1 MSENGSSSMVTTKEL
16 KRVLGFKELFLTAIG
31 QIIGGGIM
39 SLTGIAIARAG
50 HAVPV
55 AFLLSAVIVI
65 LITVPRVLLC
75 GTVRM
80 RGGEYTMIGLLAG
93 EKFAGVF
100 VWLHI
105 AQNIAI
111 AMYALS
117 FADYFMAF
125 LPSVDRKVI
134 AIIVLTVFYL
144 LNLFGIDKMAK
155 VQNLIVG
162 TMCVSLGLFCAFGL
176 TKVHYG
182 AFAPAT
188 LFEHGGVSG
197 MLSAAVLLIYATS
210 GASAMMNLS
219 AEAKDPVRDLP
230 KAMISSTFVVAIL
243 YAIMGIVASGVLAID
258 TVANQSLAVV
268 AKEILPAPL
277 YVFFVVGGCMFAL
290 ISTLNSQFAWAT
302 KPIMQACVDGW
313 LPAGLGAVTKKYRT
327 PYILLSILYV
337 LGLVCILF
345 NLDLDIIATITVII
359 NQLMYILVNINI
371 VRLPKIL
378 PAQWN
383 KSKFKVSNGV
393 LVTLSVVAVA
403 MNIVNIWLVAH
414 DYSLWVYAANIG
426 CFVLAYIY
434 AVIRMKSGKVHMEIS
449 YEDQ

>member
-1 MSENGSSSMVTTKEL
+1 MSEKSSSVATTKDL
-16 KRVLGFKELFLTAIG
+16 KRVLGFKELFFTAIG

-39 SLTGIAIARAG
+39 SLTGVAIARSG
-50 HAVPV
+50 HSVPI
-55 AFLLSAVIVI
+55 AFILSAIIVV
-65 LITVPRVLLC
+65 LITIPRIILC
-75 GTVRM
+75 GTIRM

-117 FADYFMAF
+117 FADYFLALF
-125 LPSVDRKVI
+125 TGLDRKLI
-134 AIIVLTVFYL
+134 AIVILTLFYL
-144 LNLFGIDKMAK
+144 LNLLGIDKMAK
-155 VQNLIVG
+155 AQNWIVG
-162 TMCVSLGLFCAFGL
+162 IMCASLAAFCAFGI
-176 TKVHYG
+176 TKVDFS
-182 AFAPAT
+182 AFAPSVI
-188 LFEHGGVSG
+188 FEHGGVSG

-230 KAMISSTFVVAIL
+230 KAMLTSTFVVAVL
-243 YAIMGIVASGVLAID
+243 YAFMGIVASGVLPID
-258 TVANQSLAVV
+258 QVANQSLALV
-268 AKEILPAPL
+268 ANEVLPRPL

-313 LPAGLGAVTKKYRT
+313 LPEKLGVVNNKYKT
-327 PYILLSILYV
+327 PHILLTILYV
-337 LGLVCILF
+337 IALACILF
-345 NLDLDIIATITVII
+345 NLDLDIIATVTVII
-359 NQLMYILVNINI
+359 NQLMYLMVNINI
-371 VRLPKIL
+371 VRLPKLL
-378 PAQWN
+378 PAQWE

-393 LVTLSVVAVA
+393 LRTLSVAAVV
-403 MNIVNIWLVAH
+403 MNLVNIWLVAH
-414 DYSLWVYAANIG
+414 DYSWWVYAANIG
-426 CFVLAYIY
+426 CFALAYIY
-434 AVIRMKSGKVHMEIS
+434 AVVCMKAGKVHMEIS

>member
-1 MSENGSSSMVTTKEL
+1 MSENASSSMATTKDL
-16 KRVLGFKELFLTAIG
+16 KRVLGFRELFLTAIG

-39 SLTGIAIARAG
+39 SLTGIAIARSG
-50 HAVPV
+50 HAVPI
-55 AFLLSAVIVI
+55 AFLLSAVVVV
-65 LITVPRVLLC
+65 LITIPRIILC
-75 GTVRM
+75 GTIRM

-93 EKFAGVF
+93 EKYAGVF

-117 FADYFMAF
+117 FADYFLAF
-125 LPSVDRKVI
+125 FTGLDRNLI
-134 AIIVLTVFYL
+134 AIVILTLFYL

-155 VQNLIVG
+155 AQNLIVG
-162 TMCVSLGLFCAFGL
+162 IMCASLAVFCAFGI
-176 TKVHYG
+176 TKVN
-182 AFAPAT
+182 FAVFSPSV

-230 KAMISSTFVVAIL
+230 KAMFASTFVVAIL
-243 YAIMGIVASGVLAID
+243 YAFMGIVASGVLPIEK
-258 TVANQSLAVV
+258 VANQSLALV
-268 AKEILPAPL
+268 ANEVLPTPL

-313 LPAGLGAVTKKYRT
+313 LPEKLGVVNKKYKT
-327 PYILLSILYV
+327 PHILLTILYV
-337 LGLVCILF
+337 IALMCILF
-345 NLDLDIIATITVII
+345 NLDLDIIATVTVII
-359 NQLMYILVNINI
+359 NQLMYLMVNFNI
-371 VRLPKIL
+371 VRLPKLL
-378 PAQWN
+378 PEQWE
-383 KSKFKVSNGV
+383 KSKFRVSNS
-393 LVTLSVVAVA
+393 TLRIFSVVAVL
-403 MNIVNIWLVAH
+403 MNLVNIWLVAH
-414 DYSLWVYAANIG
+414 DYSWWVYAANIG

-434 AVIRMKSGKVHMEIS
+434 AAVCTKAGKVHMEIS